1 LPSDSLSALA
11 TQRAHAVEVH
21 SRDLAAATARKDAA
35 VETFRQLSERLDA
48 SVKRLEVAVADS
60 DRIFTERGLR
70 ASERARM
77 EDYRATEEALLV
89 QMRRELDV
97 SNAAVSAATAAEDT
111 ARAALER
118 AIGDDEVLKRHRER
132 IAVRERRAAEAESE
146 EAHAEAQGAGIAGR
160 SRGVAGS

>member
-1 LPSDSLSALA
+1 
-11 TQRAHAVEVH
+11 
-21 SRDLAAATARKDAA
+21 
-35 VETFRQLSERLDA
+35 
-48 SVKRLEVAVADS
+48 
-60 DRIFTERGLR
+60 
-70 ASERARM
+70 M

-132 IAVRERRAAEAESE
+132 IAVLERRAAEAESE